1 MKATPRPTA
10 IVVFILAGRDLIS
23 GDGDDAVSAW
33 AAALSLRLGGLG

>member
-1 MKATPRPTA
+1 MKAMPRLIA

-33 AAALSLRLGGLG
+33 ASALSLRLGGLG